1 MVIKPQRR
9 EAAALF
15 DEEVLCGER
24 STVSLGCFFFF
35 FFFLSNGC
43 ELLCAQEEQRE
54 RARTAAEVERTKRR
68 RSLYFR
74 KHTDTKL
81 PD

>member
-24 STVSLGCFFFF
+24 STVSLGC